1 MPQLSQYDSVDSLSS
16 SAKEIFMANASVP
29 AFGPTEQGGSN
40 GNYNIPVSEIG
51 SSLPAISAGD
61 GGKVLTV
68 NSNEDGATWEDVPG
82 ELPAIGASDA
92 GKVLTVNSN
101 SDDVV
106 WATPGGG
113 SSLPSYGAG
122 DANKVLTVNAQGTG
136 VEWTTAGGGG
146 GSSEVEVIDFKCY
159 YDDVEDVRRLISV
172 SKTVNEALTSL
183 NSGKQLCAR
192 LCMVDENDPTNI
204 WEITTYPFSY
214 LYYSEGGTPMLY
226 FNWGVGSGGGG
237 GNTNGI
243 IYNGIFERWEGPWY
257 GDWN

>member
-68 NSNEDGATWEDVPG
+68 NSNEDGATWDDVPG

-113 SSLPSYGAG
+113 GSSSEYTVNSYSPTNADVHDKAYTINLANKTLNYLNLSGITYGSYSSDFEFVDLKLPSIESGEYIDIVIQITNPG
-122 DANKVLTVNAQGTG
+122 DDDFRPRVYDTSNNIITNCINLTGDVKSYDSYFGEKKLQVHILGQFYTLCWVG
-136 VEWTTAGGGG
+136 DIEMQGGGG
-146 GSSEVEVIDFKCY
+146 D
-159 YDDVEDVRRLISV
+159 
-172 SKTVNEALTSL
+172 
-183 NSGKQLCAR
+183 
-192 LCMVDENDPTNI
+192 
-204 WEITTYPFSY
+204 
-214 LYYSEGGTPMLY
+214 
-226 FNWGVGSGGGG
+226 
-237 GNTNGI
+237 
-243 IYNGIFERWEGPWY
+243 
-257 GDWN
+257 